1 MSYKGSVT
9 NRPMKSSPEEH
20 KVGVVPPLPSG
31 LQHVEVATVLV
42 EARNVDLPGKSWQKD
57 ILNGFLKLSAC
68 AEMLKL
74 HKLNLEHKGW
84 SGGDS
89 KVSERIG
96 QNANSLHCHC
106 DSHTV

>member
-42 EARNVDLPGKSWQKD
+42 EARNVDLPKGSHGRRTFGMD
-57 ILNGFLKLSAC
+57 FGSS
-68 AEMLKL
+68 L
-74 HKLNLEHKGW
+74 HVYRLHTNLEHKGW
-84 SGGDS
+84 SGGGS